1 MIPGGCE
8 EELVSAGEVATVS
21 TCDSHRR
28 GQKWRTSAHGCLIG
42 SNDAITGG
50 SVSTLA
56 LKYGRSAGQ
65 MPRDEDGWDFLFKCD
80 VTFFFFLF
88 LWSNH
93 DYLPFIF
100 VERLKV
106 KTGSVRVNL
115 FIFFRF

>member
-28 GQKWRTSAHGCLIG
+28 GQKWRTSAHGCLIS

-56 LKYGRSAGQ
+56 LKYGQ

-80 VTFFFFLF
+80 VTFFFFY
-88 LWSNH
+88 SSGAITTI
-93 DYLPFIF
+93 YLSS
-100 VERLKV
+100 LSKD
-106 KTGSVRVNL
+106 
-115 FIFFRF
+115 